1 MAKNSDSQTRARTAS
16 SRLEE
21 LARDKSKTKRSP
33 NFLEFIAAGA
43 VILALVAGS
52 FFAGRMSN
60 PVTPES
66 PQNSQVSQV
75 DASVSGKSV
84 EEDQK
89 AALKASQDLLNASVT
104 DSGSYQERMTAI
116 EQGDISTVTEEMSN
130 GVYFSE
136 SMNSEAA
143 RVSTYQ
149 SLVALSGVM
158 LEDGEASPNS
168 ENEWQNV
175 QVDSA
180 HGIAYVPLGI
190 FTGTDVPF
198 TFEMVYVDGEWKLA
212 PFSLLQAIKMSST
225 LNSGQTNGG

>member
-1 MAKNSDSQTRARTAS
+1 MAKNSDSQMRARTAS

-21 LARDKSKTKRSP
+21 MARDKSGTKRSSKT
-33 NFLEFIAAGA
+33 LMYVAVGA
-43 VILALVAGS
+43 VLLALVAGS

-60 PVTPES
+60 PVTSTSTQETK
-66 PQNSQVSQV
+66 VSQV

-89 AALKASQDLLNASVT
+89 GALKASQDLLNAAVT
-104 DSGSYQERMTAI
+104 DSGSYQDRMAAI
-116 EQGDISTVTEEMSN
+116 EKGDVSTVTEEMAN
-130 GVYFSE
+130 AIYLSE
-136 SMNSEAA
+136 SMESEAA
-143 RVSTYQ
+143 RASTYQ

-158 LEDGEASPNS
+158 LENGEATPNS

-175 QVDSA
+175 QVDSE
-180 HGIAYVPLGI
+180 HGIAYVPLGV
-190 FTGTDVPF
+190 FTGTDIPF

>member
-1 MAKNSDSQTRARTAS
+1 MAKNSDSQMRARTAS
-16 SRLEE
+16 SKLEE
-21 LARDKSKTKRSP
+21 LARDKNKTKRSP
-33 NFLEFIAAGA
+33 RVLMFVSVGA
-43 VILALVAGS
+43 ILLALVAGS

-60 PVTPES
+60 PAASSDTPET
-66 PQNSQVSQV
+66 PVSQV
-75 DASVSGKSV
+75 EASVSGKSV

-89 AALKASQDLLNASVT
+89 DSLKAAQDLLNASST
-104 DSGSYQERMTAI
+104 DGSYQDRMTAI
-116 EQGDISTVTEEMSN
+116 EDGDVSSVTEEMAD

-136 SMNSEAA
+136 AMESEAA

-180 HGIAYVPLGI
+180 HGIAYVPLGV